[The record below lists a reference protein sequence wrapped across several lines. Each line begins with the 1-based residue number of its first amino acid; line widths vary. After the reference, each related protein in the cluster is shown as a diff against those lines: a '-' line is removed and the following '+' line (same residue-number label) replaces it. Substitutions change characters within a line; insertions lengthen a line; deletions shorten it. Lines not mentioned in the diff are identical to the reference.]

1 MAGRRQ
7 GALQTLGT
15 IGGLGFQFGL
25 TILLGALL
33 GYYLDRRWGT
43 SPWLML
49 GGTLAGTAA
58 GFWQVV
64 RALAWLGP
72 SGRHPGPP
80 GRT

>member
-7 GALQTLGT
+7 GALETLGT

-43 SPWLML
+43 SPWLVL
-49 GGTLAGTAA
+49 AGTLSGTAA
-58 GFWQVV
+58 GFYQVV
-64 RALAWLGP
+64 RALALFGAKNNGA
-72 SGRHPGPP
+72 SR
-80 GRT
+80 

>member
-1 MAGRRQ
+1 MQAL
-7 GALQTLGT
+7 GA

-25 TILLGALL
+25 TVLLGALL

-49 GGTLAGTAA
+49 VGTLAGTAA

-64 RALAWLGP
+64 RALADLGG
-72 SGRHPGPP
+72 SNNGASR
-80 GRT
+80 